1 MASLVSRQVSVSPSF
16 STASVLLR
24 HDLAKLRRFR
34 SRRPY
39 RDGFAADRPT
49 LTVSTAPTPL
59 TAMVLLIGNFPP
71 DQQQSM
77 QRFSETILRELPE
90 LGIAAELTRPEAH
103 FARFVPTQFVFL
115 RKWAGYIDKFII
127 FPRRLRKLRGVE
139 LIHICDH
146 SNAFYAKYFP
156 DVPVVVTCHDLLAVR
171 GALGEETDCP
181 ASWTGR
187 ILQRWIVASLR
198 RVRAVVCVSRAT
210 AADAIRLIGTRKNAP
225 SIAVIENGLNYKYRP
240 LPEEKVKARL
250 EKLSQLT
257 LDRPFVLHIGS
268 HLRRK
273 NREGVVR
280 IFARTKDHWNAQLV
294 FAGDRLSNDLWIQA
308 RALGIADRI
317 VEIVS
322 AESELLEALYN
333 RAHALLFPSRFE
345 GFGWPIAEAQ
355 ACGCPV
361 LCRDAAPMSEVAG
374 SAALLRDIA
383 DEDGFAEDLL
393 RLRDPA
399 TRETYRE
406 LGLRN
411 ATRFSGKKMAE
422 QYGALYRELG
432 MAA

>member
-1 MASLVSRQVSVSPSF
+1 
-16 STASVLLR
+16 
-24 HDLAKLRRFR
+24 
-34 SRRPY
+34 
-39 RDGFAADRPT
+39 
-49 LTVSTAPTPL
+49 
-59 TAMVLLIGNFPP
+59 MVLLIGNFPP

-146 SNAFYAKYFP
+146 SNAFYSKYFP

-187 ILQRWIVASLR
+187 ILQRWIVAGLSR
-198 RVRAVVCVSRAT
+198 ARAVVCVSSAT
-210 AADAIRLIGTRKNAP
+210 AADAIRLIGTSKNGP
-225 SIAVIENGLNYKYRP
+225 SIAVIENGLNYRYRP

-250 EKLSQLT
+250 EKVSQLK
-257 LDRPFVLHIGS
+257 LDRPFVLHVGS

-273 NREGVVR
+273 NRAGVVR

-294 FAGDRLSNDLWIQA
+294 FAGDRLSNDLWTQA
-308 RALGIADRI
+308 RTLGIADRI

-322 AESELLEALYN
+322 ADSELLEALYN
-333 RAHALLFPSRFE
+333 QAHALLFPSRFE

-361 LCRDAAPMSEVAG
+361 LCRDAAPMSDVAG
-374 SAALLRDIA
+374 GAALLRDIA

-399 TRETYRE
+399 TREKYRGP
-406 LGLRN
+406 GLQN
-411 ATRFSGKKMAE
+411 ATRFSARRMAE
-422 QYGALYRELG
+422 QYLALYRGLG
-432 MAA
+432 VAA

>member
-1 MASLVSRQVSVSPSF
+1 M
-16 STASVLLR
+16 
-24 HDLAKLRRFR
+24 
-34 SRRPY
+34 
-39 RDGFAADRPT
+39 
-49 LTVSTAPTPL
+49 APTPL
-59 TAMVLLIGNFPP
+59 TAMVLLIGNFPL

-77 QRFSETILRELPE
+77 QRFSKMMLRELRT

-103 FARFVPTQFVFL
+103 FARLVPAQFVFL
-115 RKWAGYIDKFII
+115 RKWAGYVDKLII
-127 FPRRLRKLRGVE
+127 FPRRLRKFRGVD

-146 SNAFYAKYFP
+146 SNTFYAKHFP

-171 GALGEETDCP
+171 GAFGEETDCP

-250 EKLSQLT
+250 ERLSQLK
-257 LDRPFVLHIGS
+257 LNRPFVLHVGS

-374 SAALLRDIA
+374 GVALLRDVA
-383 DEDGFAEDLL
+383 DEDGFANDLL
-393 RLRDPA
+393 RLRDPV
-399 TRETYRE
+399 TREKYRE
-406 LGLRN
+406 LGLQN
-411 ATRFSGKKMAE
+411 ATRFSAKRMAE
-422 QYGALYRELG
+422 QYLALYRGLG

>member
-1 MASLVSRQVSVSPSF
+1 
-16 STASVLLR
+16 
-24 HDLAKLRRFR
+24 
-34 SRRPY
+34 
-39 RDGFAADRPT
+39 
-49 LTVSTAPTPL
+49 
-59 TAMVLLIGNFPP
+59 MVLLIGNFPP

-77 QRFSETILRELPE
+77 QRFSEMMLRELRA
-90 LGIAAELTRPEAH
+90 LGIAAELTRPEVH
-103 FARFVPTQFVFL
+103 FARLVPAQFVFL

-146 SNAFYAKYFP
+146 SNAVYAKHFP
-156 DVPVVVTCHDLLAVR
+156 NVPVVVTCHDLLAVR
-171 GALGEETDCP
+171 GAFGEETDCP

-198 RVRAVVCVSRAT
+198 RARAVVCASSAT
-210 AADAIRLIGTRKNAP
+210 AADAIRLIGTSKNAP

-250 EKLSQLT
+250 EKQLK
-257 LDRPFVLHIGS
+257 LDRPFVLHVGS
-268 HLRRK
+268 H
-273 NREGVVR
+273 
-280 IFARTKDHWNAQLV
+280 F
-294 FAGDRLSNDLWIQA
+294 NDLWTQA

-322 AESELLEALYN
+322 ADSELLEALYN
-333 RAHALLFPSRFE
+333 QAHALLFPSRFE

-361 LCRDAAPMSEVAG
+361 LCHDAAPMSDVAG
-374 SAALLRDIA
+374 GAALLRDTG

-399 TRETYRE
+399 TREKYRE
-406 LGLRN
+406 LGLQN
-411 ATRFSGKKMAE
+411 ATRFSAKTMAE
-422 QYGALYRELG
+422 QYLALYRGLG

>member
-1 MASLVSRQVSVSPSF
+1 
-16 STASVLLR
+16 
-24 HDLAKLRRFR
+24 
-34 SRRPY
+34 
-39 RDGFAADRPT
+39 
-49 LTVSTAPTPL
+49 
-59 TAMVLLIGNFPP
+59 MVLLIGNFPP

-77 QRFSETILRELPE
+77 QRFSEMMLRELRE
-90 LGIAAELTRPEAH
+90 LGIATELTRPKAH
-103 FARFVPTQFVFL
+103 FARLVPAQFEFL

-127 FPRRLRKLRGVE
+127 FPRRLREFRSVE
-139 LIHICDH
+139 LVHICDH
-146 SNAFYAKYFP
+146 SNALYAKHFP
-156 DVPVVVTCHDLLAVR
+156 NVPVVVTCHDLLAVR
-171 GALGEETDCP
+171 GALGEETDSP

-187 ILQRWIVASLR
+187 ILQRWIVASLG
-198 RVRAVVCVSRAT
+198 RARAIVCVSRAT
-210 AADAIRLIGTRKNAP
+210 AADATRILGTAENA
-225 SIAVIENGLNYKYRP
+225 SRITVVENGLNYEYRP
-240 LPEEKVKARL
+240 LPEEKVRARL
-250 EKLSQLT
+250 EKLSQLK
-257 LDRPFVLHIGS
+257 LDRPFVLHVGS

-273 NREGVVR
+273 NREGVLR
-280 IFARTKDHWNAQLV
+280 IFAKTKDHWNAQLV
-294 FAGDRLSNDLWIQA
+294 FAGDRLSNDLWTRT
-308 RALGIADRI
+308 RALDIATRI

-361 LCRDAAPMSEVAG
+361 LCPNAAPMSEVAG

-383 DEDGFAEDLL
+383 DEDGFAKDLL

-422 QYGALYRELG
+422 QYVALYRELG

>member
-1 MASLVSRQVSVSPSF
+1 
-16 STASVLLR
+16 
-24 HDLAKLRRFR
+24 
-34 SRRPY
+34 
-39 RDGFAADRPT
+39 
-49 LTVSTAPTPL
+49 
-59 TAMVLLIGNFPP
+59 MVLLIGNFPP

-77 QRFSETILRELPE
+77 QRFSEMMLRELRA

-103 FARFVPTQFVFL
+103 FALLVPARFDFL
-115 RKWAGYIDKFII
+115 RKWAGYIDKLII

-146 SNAFYAKYFP
+146 SNAIYAKHFP
-156 DVPVVVTCHDLLAVR
+156 NVPVVVTCHDLLAVR

-187 ILQRWIVASLR
+187 ILQRWIVAGLSR
-198 RVRAVVCVSRAT
+198 ARAVVCVSSAT
-210 AADAIRLIGTRKNAP
+210 AADAIRLIGTSKNGP
-225 SIAVIENGLNYKYRP
+225 SIDVIENGLNYRYRP

-250 EKLSQLT
+250 GKVSQLK
-257 LDRPFVLHIGS
+257 LDRPFVLHVGS

-273 NREGVVR
+273 NRAGVVR

-294 FAGDRLSNDLWIQA
+294 FAGDRLSNDLWTQA

-322 AESELLEALYN
+322 ADSELLEALYN
-333 RAHALLFPSRFE
+333 QAHALLFPSRFE

-361 LCRDAAPMSEVAG
+361 LCRDAAPMSDVAG
-374 SAALLRDIA
+374 GAALLRDIA

-399 TRETYRE
+399 TREKYRE
-406 LGLRN
+406 LGLQN
-411 ATRFSGKKMAE
+411 ATRFSAKTMAE
-422 QYGALYRELG
+422 QYLALYRGLG
-432 MAA
+432 MAT

>member
-1 MASLVSRQVSVSPSF
+1 M
-16 STASVLLR
+16 
-24 HDLAKLRRFR
+24 
-34 SRRPY
+34 
-39 RDGFAADRPT
+39 
-49 LTVSTAPTPL
+49 LTVFTAPAAL
-59 TAMVLLIGNFPP
+59 IAMVLLIGNFPP

-77 QRFSETILRELPE
+77 QRFSEMMLRELRA
-90 LGIAAELTRPEAH
+90 LGIAAELMRPEAH
-103 FARFVPTQFVFL
+103 FTRLVPAQFVFL

-146 SNAFYAKYFP
+146 SNAVYAKHFP

-198 RVRAVVCVSRAT
+198 RAGAVICVSSAT
-210 AADAIRLIGTRKNAP
+210 AADAIRLIGRRKNAP
-225 SIAVIENGLNYKYRP
+225 SITVIENGLNYKYQP
-240 LPEEKVKARL
+240 LPQEKVKARL
-250 EKLSQLT
+250 QKLSPLK
-257 LDRPFVLHIGS
+257 LDRPFVLHVGS

-273 NREGVVR
+273 NRAGVVR

-294 FAGDRLSNDLWIQA
+294 FAGDGLSNDLWTQA

-322 AESELLEALYN
+322 ADSELLEALYN
-333 RAHALLFPSRFE
+333 QAHALLFPSRFE

-374 SAALLRDIA
+374 GAALLRDIA

-399 TRETYRE
+399 TREKYRK
-406 LGLRN
+406 LGLQN
-411 ATRFSGKKMAE
+411 ATRFNAKRMAE
-422 QYGALYRELG
+422 QYLALYRGLG
-432 MAA
+432 MTG

>member
-1 MASLVSRQVSVSPSF
+1 M
-16 STASVLLR
+16 
-24 HDLAKLRRFR
+24 
-34 SRRPY
+34 
-39 RDGFAADRPT
+39 
-49 LTVSTAPTPL
+49 LTVFTAPATL
-59 TAMVLLIGNFPP
+59 IAMVLLIGNFPP

-77 QRFSETILRELPE
+77 QRFSEMMLRELRA
-90 LGIAAELTRPEAH
+90 LGIAAELMRPDAH
-103 FARFVPTQFVFL
+103 FTGLVPAQFAFL
-115 RKWAGYIDKFII
+115 RKWAGYLDKFII
-127 FPRRLRKLRGVE
+127 FPRRLRKLRGAE

-146 SNAFYAKYFP
+146 SNAVYAKHFP

-187 ILQRWIVASLR
+187 ILQRWIVASLC
-198 RVRAVVCVSRAT
+198 RVSAVVCVSRAT
-210 AADAIRLIGTRKNAP
+210 AADAIRLIGTRKKGS

-240 LPEEKVKARL
+240 LPEEKVKPRL
-250 EKLSQLT
+250 AGVSQLK
-257 LDRPFVLHIGS
+257 LDRPFVLHVGS

-273 NREGVVR
+273 NREGVLR
-280 IFARTKDHWNAQLV
+280 IFAKTKDHWNAELV
-294 FAGDRLSNDLWIQA
+294 FAGDRLPDDLWTQA
-308 RALGIADRI
+308 RVLGIADRI

-333 RAHALLFPSRFE
+333 CAHALLFPSRFE

-374 SAALLRDIA
+374 DAAVLRDVA

-399 TRETYRE
+399 TREKYRE
-406 LGLRN
+406 LGLQN
-411 ATRFSGKKMAE
+411 ATRFSAKRMAE
-422 QYGALYRELG
+422 QYLALYRGLG
-432 MAA
+432 MAG

>member
-1 MASLVSRQVSVSPSF
+1 M
-16 STASVLLR
+16 
-24 HDLAKLRRFR
+24 
-34 SRRPY
+34 
-39 RDGFAADRPT
+39 
-49 LTVSTAPTPL
+49 LTVSIAPTPL
-59 TAMVLLIGNFPP
+59 TAMVLLIGNFPA

-77 QRFSETILRELPE
+77 QRFSEMMLRELRT

-103 FARFVPTQFVFL
+103 FTRLVPAQFVFL
-115 RKWAGYIDKFII
+115 RKWAGYVDKLII
-127 FPRRLRKLRGVE
+127 FPRRLRKFRGVD

-146 SNAFYAKYFP
+146 SNAFYAKCFP

-171 GALGEETDCP
+171 SAFGEETDCP
-181 ASWTGR
+181 ASWAGR
-187 ILQRWIVASLR
+187 ILQRWIVAGLR
-198 RVRAVVCVSRAT
+198 RARAVVCVSSAT
-210 AADAIRLIGTRKNAP
+210 AADAVRLIGTGKNAP
-225 SIAVIENGLNYKYRP
+225 SIAMIQNGLNYKYRP

-250 EKLSQLT
+250 ERLSQLK
-257 LDRPFVLHIGS
+257 LNRPFVLHVGS

-294 FAGDRLSNDLWIQA
+294 FAGDRLSNDLWTQA

-317 VEIVS
+317 VETVS
-322 AESELLEALYN
+322 AETELLEALYN

-374 SAALLRDIA
+374 GAALLRDVA
-383 DEDGFAEDLL
+383 DEDGFANDLL
-393 RLRDPA
+393 RLRDPV
-399 TRETYRE
+399 TREKYRE
-406 LGLRN
+406 LGLQN
-411 ATRFSGKKMAE
+411 ATRFSAKRMAE
-422 QYGALYRELG
+422 QYLALYRGLG

>member
-1 MASLVSRQVSVSPSF
+1 
-16 STASVLLR
+16 
-24 HDLAKLRRFR
+24 
-34 SRRPY
+34 
-39 RDGFAADRPT
+39 
-49 LTVSTAPTPL
+49 
-59 TAMVLLIGNFPP
+59 MVLLIGNFQQ

-77 QRFSETILRELPE
+77 QRFSEMILRELLE

-103 FARFVPTQFVFL
+103 FARLVPAQLVFL

-146 SNAFYAKYFP
+146 SNAVYAKDFP
-156 DVPVVVTCHDLLAVR
+156 NVPVVVTCHDLLAVR

-187 ILQRWIVASLR
+187 VLQRWIVAGLR
-198 RVRAVVCVSRAT
+198 RVSAVVCVSRAT
-210 AADAIRLIGTRKNAP
+210 EADAVRLFGTKEKAP
-225 SIAVIENGLNYKYRP
+225 PITVIENGLNYDYRP
-240 LPEEKVKARL
+240 LPKEKVKARL
-250 EKLSQLT
+250 EKLSPLK
-257 LDRPFVLHIGS
+257 LDRPFVLHVGS
-268 HLRRK
+268 DLRRK
-273 NREGVVR
+273 NREGVLR
-280 IFARTKDHWNAQLV
+280 IFARTKDHWNAELV
-294 FAGDRLSNDLWIQA
+294 FAGDRLSNDLWTQA

-333 RAHALLFPSRFE
+333 CAHALLFPSRFE

-374 SAALLRDIA
+374 GAALLRDVT
-383 DEDGFAEDLL
+383 DEDGFGEDLL

-399 TRETYRE
+399 RRKKYRE
-406 LGLRN
+406 LGLQN
-411 ATRFSGKKMAE
+411 ATRFSAKRMAE
-422 QYGALYRELG
+422 QYLALYRGLG